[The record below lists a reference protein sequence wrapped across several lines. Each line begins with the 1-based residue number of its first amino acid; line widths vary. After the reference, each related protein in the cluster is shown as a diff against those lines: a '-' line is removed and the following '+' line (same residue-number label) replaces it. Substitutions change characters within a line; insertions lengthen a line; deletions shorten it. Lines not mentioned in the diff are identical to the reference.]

1 MARRVRHDWTRH
13 IEAYHASGLSVAEY
27 CREAGIKVGTFRVQ
41 LSRQRKQDK
50 NGFQE
55 FTVSSDLTISR
66 DPRGG
71 LIVRG
76 IDPADLA
83 AVIGAWYHAVSR

>member
-13 IEAYHASGLSVAEY
+13 IEAYQASGLSVVEY

-41 LSRQRKQDK
+41 MSRQRKADK
-50 NGFQE
+50 SGFQE
-55 FTVSSDLTISR
+55 FTVSSDLIISR

-71 LIVRG
+71 VTIRG
-76 IDPADLA
+76 IDPSDLA
-83 AVIGAWYHAVSR
+83 AVIGAWYHVVSR